1 MDNKQR
7 DFDEM
12 FRDSQISKFPKEE
25 SQSSKFDE
33 QFRQS
38 YAKKNKDKTPENPEV
53 LDSTGR
59 PINQK
64 NLKLRFEALGLISA
78 IIGVIA
84 FILVFV
90 GMFIHVLLWI
100 NILLCI
106 VGITLGAIAM
116 FKKSAMRLFA
126 GAGII
131 LCLLTL
137 VVNVICMIV
146 VAIISGFAA
155 LTKLIF

>member
-1 MDNKQR
+1 
-7 DFDEM
+7 M

-78 IIGVIA
+78 IIG
-84 FILVFV
+84 
-90 GMFIHVLLWI
+90 
-100 NILLCI
+100 
-106 VGITLGAIAM
+106 AIAI